1 MLNANS
7 DNGITLTK
15 VLYGVLLEETTLLS
29 YVKMTVI
36 DGGLQTKLLIAQGL
50 GILAQPRIRDR

>member
-36 DGGLQTKLLIAQGL
+36 DGGLQTKLLIAQWL
-50 GILAQPRIRDR
+50 GILAQPRIRD